1 MNRENRPECESLEEA
16 LNAYLDGEST
26 AEETIV
32 VEEHLKMCP
41 LCRASLE
48 ELRTTKAMVGDLKR
62 IEAPALLWSRIDSE
76 IQRKK
81 VVPFRRKVSRFA
93 ASAAAA
99 VAIFFTSVT
108 LIGYFSPEPV
118 APPENPYMAS
128 HAYHLMRLPL
138 TDHVSWSFVSGEAGF
153 VPVSDEE

>member
-1 MNRENRPECESLEEA
+1 MNREIRPECQSLEEA
-16 LNAYLDGEST
+16 LSAYLDGEST
-26 AEETIV
+26 AEEKIA
-32 VEEHLKMCP
+32 VEEHLKKCP
-41 LCRASLE
+41 YCRAELE
-48 ELRTTKAMVGDLKR
+48 DLKTTKALVGDLKR
-62 IEAPALLWSRIDSE
+62 TEAPSLLWSRIETE

-108 LIGYFSPEPV
+108 LIGYFSPEPI

-138 TDHVSWSFVSGEAGF
+138 TDHASWSFVSGEAGF
-153 VPVSDEE
+153 VSVSDEE